1 MYLERQN
8 SHEDVVRHLAAE
20 CARRLQE
27 RFDTENG
34 GQSIK
39 VCLTIAPAGAST
51 TEVPSEASPSRP
63 PSPAAFVA
71 GENPAMVSRFMA
83 DGGEFHQDPLPRWIS
98 TRGGRFVSDSNP
110 VGNLYAQVQG
120 LFDTASAAVRP
131 SCEHI
136 GHHWPCLLSRSAA
149 TLAMGH
155 MHIEAMIF
163 CAAMPLLGFLPQPMV
178 DGSSQHHR
186 RCSPIRIHRRGH

>member
-1 MYLERQN
+1 MRAGRFAGPTLQ
-8 SHEDVVRHLAAE
+8 S
-20 CARRLQE
+20 RRLGY
-27 RFDTENG
+27 D
-34 GQSIK
+34 
-39 VCLTIAPAGAST
+39 
-51 TEVPSEASPSRP
+51 
-63 PSPAAFVA
+63 
-71 GENPAMVSRFMA
+71 
-83 DGGEFHQDPLPRWIS
+83 
-98 TRGGRFVSDSNP
+98 VSDSNP
-110 VGNLYAQVQG
+110 VGKLYAQVQG
-120 LFDTASAAVRP
+120 LFDKASAAVRP